1 MTQHRGEL
9 PPQSDANEGQ
19 EQSAR
24 SWWIFDGVVLFNFG
38 DSNSDTSSVA
48 AVMGIH
54 IAPPEG
60 RASFQRPM
68 GWLSDDNVI
77 LNLI

>member
-1 MTQHRGEL
+1 V
-9 PPQSDANEGQ
+9 DF
-19 EQSAR
+19 
-24 SWWIFDGVVLFNFG
+24 WDGVVLFNFG

-68 GWLSDDNVI
+68 GWLSDDSVI
-77 LNLI
+77 LNLT

>member
-1 MTQHRGEL
+1 VNYLLNLMRTRVRNRVLG
-9 PPQSDANEGQ
+9 AGGF
-19 EQSAR
+19 
-24 SWWIFDGVVLFNFG
+24 WDGVVLFNFS

-68 GWLSDDNVI
+68 GWLSDDSVI